1 METVVK
7 KLYEAMFLVDSAEAA
22 ADFAGVNMTLKNILQ
37 KADAEIVS
45 IRKWDECKLAYQI
58 NGKTR
63 GTYILCYFRANGERI
78 GDIERDVRLSEK
90 IMRVLIL
97 STEQQTAEDIEKD
110 TPATKA
116 EKHSKQIAKEAAEKA
131 EAVRNPQDALRQ
143 DSKGE
148 QISAK
153 PVEEAE
159 EPEQPAIPA
168 AADTGES
175 EQPEQADE
183 PSPSEGLDEQS
194 QEDADTEISS

>member
-22 ADFAGVNMTLKNILQ
+22 ADFAGVNTTLKNILQ
-37 KADAEIVS
+37 KAKAEIVS

-97 STEQQTAEDIEKD
+97 NAEHQTVEDIEKD

-116 EKHSKQIAKEAAEKA
+116 EKHSKQIAKAEAEKA
-131 EAVRNPQDALRQ
+131 EV
-143 DSKGE
+143 E
-148 QISAK
+148 QISTK
-153 PVEEAE
+153 LVEEAE
-159 EPEQPAIPA
+159 EPEQPAIPVA
-168 AADTGES
+168 TDAGES

-183 PSPSEGLDEQS
+183 PSPSEGLDEQG